1 MGDVQ
6 SQSQDH
12 PADAILPGYHRS
24 VALFCVTN
32 FLFWAALYLYVP
44 ILPVYAQA
52 LGASL
57 SMVGL
62 IVASYSMPQLLLRI
76 PIGVLFDATT
86 RRKLL
91 IAIEILMTLFGA
103 LGLGLAPH
111 PWSLFFARALTGV
124 GAAGWVIFSVYLT
137 GYYPPASMKKAIGL
151 INFVQGA
158 ALVVA
163 TLSGGLIAEKFGSQ
177 YTFWGAA
184 LLGIVALVPLLLA
197 KQPAIARVERFSWR
211 RFSAVATRPL
221 LLVASFL
228 AILTQFA
235 NWAGLFGFVPVYA
248 TQIGASKT
256 DLGIITTL
264 ALASSAVASL
274 GVVWLINRCG
284 NSFTIFLGSI
294 LTGFSIA
301 VVPFVQDVSLLQAVM
316 VLNGL
321 GRGLTMTAFMIL
333 SVQAVEPQNRATAMG
348 VYQASYAIGMVSGP
362 LVSGFLADSI
372 GLTSVFYVSAA
383 LCGLMAAL
391 AFLPI
396 LRKKQ

>member
-1 MGDVQ
+1 MQ

-12 PADAILPGYHRS
+12 PADAILPGYRRS
-24 VALFCVTN
+24 VFLFCVTN

-163 TLSGGLIAEKFGSQ
+163 TLSGGLIAEKFGSK

-184 LLGIVALVPLLLA
+184 LLGLVALVPLLLA

-248 TQIGASKT
+248 NQIGASKA

-284 NSFTIFLGSI
+284 NSFTIFLASI

-348 VYQASYAIGMVSGP
+348 VYQAAYSIGMVSGP

-372 GLTSVFYVSAA
+372 GLASVFYVSAA